1 MLSGKKV
8 LLGVCGSIAAYKI
21 ATLVRLLVK
30 AEAEVRIIMT
40 PSASAFI
47 GPVTLAT
54 LSKNP
59 VLIDFIKNEQGEWNN
74 HVELGLWA
82 DLFLIAPA
90 SANTLAKMANGLC
103 DNLLLATYLSARCPV
118 ILAPAMD
125 LDMYRHPGTKQNLEK
140 LASFGHT
147 IIEPEEG
154 ELASGLSG
162 KGRMAE
168 PESLFSHIETF
179 FKPAVQELK
188 GKRVLITA
196 GPTYEA
202 IDPVRFIGNHSS
214 GKMGFA
220 LATSCLE
227 QGAEVVLISG
237 PVALPTPHG
246 VKLIKVNSAKEMLQ
260 ACLTHFAESE
270 VSILAAAVADYAPK
284 EIAEHKIKKGEEN
297 LLIEL
302 VKNPDIAA
310 RLAALKSE
318 KQIVVG
324 FALETENEL
333 ENARLKLERK
343 NFDFI
348 VLNSLNDENSA
359 FGMDTNK
366 ITLISKSEEKA
377 LPLLSKAN
385 AAREIVAQICRI
397 LG

>member
-90 SANTLAKMANGLC
+90 SANTIAKMANGLC

-125 LDMYRHPGTKQNLEK
+125 LDMFRHPSTGLNLEK

-147 IIEPEEG
+147 VIEPEEG

-168 PESLFSHIETF
+168 PESLFSHIEKF
-179 FKPAVQELK
+179 FKPAVQMLK

-220 LATSCLE
+220 LATSCIE

-246 VKLIKVNSAKEMLQ
+246 VNLIKVNSAKEMLQ
-260 ACLTHFAESE
+260 ACLTHFTESDIA
-270 VSILAAAVADYAPK
+270 ILAAAVADYAPK
-284 EIAEHKIKKGEEN
+284 EIAEHKIKKSEEN
-297 LLIEL
+297 LHIEL

-310 RLAALKSE
+310 RLGTLKSE

-333 ENARLKLERK
+333 ENARLKLKRK

-348 VLNSLNDENSA
+348 VLNSLKDENSG
-359 FGMDTNK
+359 FGVDTNK
-366 ITLISKSEEKA
+366 ITLISKTEEKA

-385 AAREIVAQICRI
+385 AAREIVAQIGRI